1 MNQAVRLLSWLLAI
15 ALVALPVVAV
25 LNGWIAGDRWP
36 LRRLEVSGPFAR
48 VSAEQVRAV
57 VLPQARSGFFAIRME
72 PIRAA
77 VASLPW
83 VERVEVRKHWPDQL
97 IVALSEYRPFA
108 RWGRDRL
115 LSEHGELFAA
125 PGNPDLQV
133 LPEFD
138 GPDGSVFEVIALY
151 NQVQPL
157 FAGSGR
163 RVQAV
168 NLSGRGSWSLRLND
182 GAECVIGRG
191 DPQPRLRRF
200 AHLLPQILAARP
212 NDKLL
217 RADLRYT
224 NGFTLTW
231 QMPAPGVAPKPAS
244 GRDLRSTAHPALTWQ
259 NAPVAAPAGA
269 RPLHAPVAP
278 APITSAPITTVSVTS
293 APSDPARQQAQP

>member
-1 MNQAVRLLSWLLAI
+1 MNAFVRLSAWLLAI

-36 LRRLEVSGPFAR
+36 MRRLEVSGPFAR

-57 VLPQARSGFFAIRME
+57 VLPQVRNGFFAIRME

-77 VASLPW
+77 VAALPW
-83 VERVEVRKHWPDQL
+83 VERVEVRKRWPDQL
-97 IVALSEYRPFA
+97 LVALNEYRPFA
-108 RWGRDRL
+108 RWGRDKL
-115 LSEHGELFAA
+115 LSERGEVFAA
-125 PGNPDLQV
+125 PGNPDLES

-138 GPDGSVFEVIALY
+138 GPDGSVGEVIALY
-151 NQVQPL
+151 NQAQPL

-168 NLSGRGSWSLRLND
+168 SLSGRGSWSLRLRD
-182 GAECVIGRG
+182 GIEVVVGRA

-200 AHLLPQILAARP
+200 ASLLPQILAARP
-212 NDKLL
+212 NDTLL

-231 QMPAPGVAPKPAS
+231 QA
-244 GRDLRSTAHPALTWQ
+244 
-259 NAPVAAPAGA
+259 
-269 RPLHAPVAP
+269 APVAP
-278 APITSAPITTVSVTS
+278 PSVRPQRMPAPISTPVNATT
-293 APSDPARQQAQP
+293 QQAHT

>member
-1 MNQAVRLLSWLLAI
+1 MNAFVRLSAWLLAI

-108 RWGRDRL
+108 RWGRDQL
-115 LSEHGELFAA
+115 LSEHGEVFAA

-138 GPDGSVFEVIALY
+138 GPDGSMSEVIALY
-151 NQVQPL
+151 NQAQPL

-168 NLSGRGSWSLRLND
+168 SLSGRGSWSLRLND
-182 GAECVIGRG
+182 GSECVVGRG
-191 DPQPRLRRF
+191 DPQARLRRF
-200 AHLLPQILAARP
+200 AQLLPQILAARP

-224 NGFTLTW
+224 NGFTL
-231 QMPAPGVAPKPAS
+231 A
-244 GRDLRSTAHPALTWQ
+244 WQ
-259 NAPVAAPAGA
+259 NTPVAAPSGA
-269 RPLHAPVAP
+269 RQARAPVATAPTNPVTSTSAEP
-278 APITSAPITTVSVTS
+278 AP
-293 APSDPARQQAQP
+293 QQAQP